1 LDNFSSDGRTLGA
14 GELALLFINLK
25 ENTAAFPLLAKS
37 HNFSQKIIDEATCMG
52 RGTLKCTLLYLFVCA
67 CV

>member
-14 GELALLFINLK
+14 GELALLFTNLK
-25 ENTAAFPLLAKS
+25 ENTAALPSAKA

-52 RGTLKCTLLYLFVCA
+52 RGTLKCTLLCLFVCA